1 MQCVFYFPVKLTVE
15 KLQLRT
21 TATSLAVKWN
31 LDEDIFLSIFNST
44 LDFETLTSLDNL
56 TTDPK
61 VMYNLIQF

>member
-1 MQCVFYFPVKLTVE
+1 MQCVFCFPVKLTV
-15 KLQLRT
+15 KRLQLRT
-21 TATSLAVKWN
+21 TATSLVVKWN

-44 LDFETLTSLDNL
+44 LDFETSLDNP

>member
-21 TATSLAVKWN
+21 TATSLVVKWN
-31 LDEDIFLSIFNST
+31 LDEDIFFSILNST
-44 LDFETLTSLDNL
+44 LDFETSLDNL
-56 TTDPK
+56 TTHPK

>member
-21 TATSLAVKWN
+21 TATSLVVKWN
-31 LDEDIFLSIFNST
+31 LDEDIFLSIFNFT
-44 LDFETLTSLDNL
+44 LDFETSLDNL
-56 TTDPK
+56 RKDPK

>member
-21 TATSLAVKWN
+21 IATSLVVKWN

-44 LDFETLTSLDNL
+44 LDFETSLDNP
-56 TTDPK
+56 TRDPK